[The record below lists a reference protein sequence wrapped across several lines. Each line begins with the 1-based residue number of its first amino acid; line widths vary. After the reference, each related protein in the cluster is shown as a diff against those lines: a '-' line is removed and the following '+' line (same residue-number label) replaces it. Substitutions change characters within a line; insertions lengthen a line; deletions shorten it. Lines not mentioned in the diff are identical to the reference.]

1 MQEKGRGLRK
11 IIAATAMVVFA
22 LFSVFAGSVAWFNM
36 NRAVS
41 EGSDGFNV
49 AAVSSIHI
57 LSAHAIRYDGT
68 AGARATDL
76 LSGGVSIAM
85 SEYDYIFRDR
95 NVNTPLFFRLVI
107 TGFDTGSD
115 LHVTIPCSGDIYN
128 QGERSVANNL
138 SNVIS
143 VKFLTGLTNGDSIG
157 KDDNDLSTAA
167 GVKAS
172 YDGMLA
178 TASSEAGTPFVTGS
192 SKVKSITPTL
202 THATAFANSMLLQA
216 TDESGNSVDAAV
228 VFIEFDYHVT
238 NSVNLVESYVQ
249 SYGSDFHE
257 YFFVNDIGTM
267 MLYQ

>member
-22 LFSVFAGSVAWFNM
+22 LFSVFAGSIAWFNM

-76 LSGGVSIAM
+76 LSGEVSITM

-128 QGERSVANNL
+128 QGETSVANNL

-143 VKFLTGLTNGDSIG
+143 VKFLTGLEDGKV
-157 KDDNDLSTAA
+157 KDDNDLSTPA

-178 TASSEAGTPFVTGS
+178 RASSGTGTPFVTDSG
-192 SKVKSITPTL
+192 KVKSITPTL

-216 TDESGNSVDAAV
+216 IDESGNSVDAAV

-249 SYGSDFHE
+249 SYGSDSHE